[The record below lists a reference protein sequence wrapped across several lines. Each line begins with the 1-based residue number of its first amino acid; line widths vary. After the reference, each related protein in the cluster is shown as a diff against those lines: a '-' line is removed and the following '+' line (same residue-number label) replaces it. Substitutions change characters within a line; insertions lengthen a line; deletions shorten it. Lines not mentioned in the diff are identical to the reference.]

1 MAKAKEKEVIFYP
14 DGSIHVTVEGKDKP
28 IHKAYRGYVPDLQVI
43 ESAKVKVDKTT
54 IIIHA
59 DSVEFEGAGLH
70 KLLEAMAKELCR
82 QKDMINRLGK
92 KTTWMEKGLD
102 NHYRYHESLNNNHGE
117 T

>member
-1 MAKAKEKEVIFYP
+1 MSKAKEKEVIFYP

-43 ESAKVKVDKTT
+43 ESARVKVDKTT

-82 QKDMINRLGK
+82 QREMLGGVRTR
-92 KTTWMEKGLD
+92 TTIMEKRID
-102 NHYRYHESLNNNHGE
+102 NLESGKS
-117 T
+117 